1 MPREDGLHR
10 THPRGFDN
18 HHVAKLKTFFDDLN
32 ESLAY
37 SFPTEECPYPAVYVV
52 LVRWVEDDLGV
63 QSEINKL
70 RRILESQ
77 FNFEVEE
84 WYIPTSDPY
93 EFLEDKMFHFK
104 KAHQSKSELLI
115 FYYGGHAG
123 KDLKRGRSI
132 WYA

>member
-1 MPREDGLHR
+1 MHR

-18 HHVAKLKTFFDDLN
+18 HHARNLKTFVHDLAG
-32 ESLAY
+32 SLTY
-37 SFPTEECPYPAVYVV
+37 SFPAKDDPYHAVYVV
-52 LVRWVEDDLGV
+52 LLRWFEDNLGV
-63 QSEINKL
+63 QSEITKL
-70 RRILESQ
+70 RRVLESQ

-84 WYIPTSDPY
+84 WYIPTLNPY
-93 EFLEDKMFHFK
+93 EFLEDKIFHLK
-104 KAHQSKSELLI
+104 KAHQNKAELLI

>member
-1 MPREDGLHR
+1 MHR
-10 THPRGFDN
+10 THPRCFDN
-18 HHVAKLKTFFDDLN
+18 HHVAKLETFVDDLN
-32 ESLAY
+32 KSLTR
-37 SFPTEECPYPAVYVV
+37 SFPAEDCSYPAVHVV

-63 QSEINKL
+63 QSEITKL
-70 RRILESQ
+70 RCIFENQ
-77 FNFEVEE
+77 FNFQVEE
-84 WYIPTSDPY
+84 WYIPTPDPY

-104 KAHQSKSELLI
+104 KAHQSKKELLI

>member
-1 MPREDGLHR
+1 MHR
-10 THPRGFDN
+10 THPRGLDN
-18 HHVAKLKTFFDDLN
+18 HHVAKLETFVHDLAG
-32 ESLAY
+32 SLTY
-37 SFPTEECPYPAVYVV
+37 SFPAKDCSYPAVYVV

-63 QSEINKL
+63 QSEITKL
-70 RRILESQ
+70 RCIFECQ

-84 WYIPTSDPY
+84 WYIPTSEPY
-93 EFLEDKMFHFK
+93 EFLEHKMFHFK
-104 KAHQSKSELLI
+104 KAHQSKNEILV